1 MKVYTIQNGTV
12 TIGATVTTHTLSS
25 GAKIPVLSVGE
36 AGRGRKLAYLVVDL
50 LPTSQKQWAET
61 GKVDI
66 QFAKTGQTKAG
77 AIKLIQTAADSNPDE
92 VLAVF
97 RTHIGF
103 RGSNSHRGDYDGQPF
118 ECEHP
123 IQKAANCLAFP
134 GVVLAE
140 GTILKDCELYG
151 TNLESF
157 INSQLGKLLNLMG
170 YTHLD
175 VIVDTN
181 VSPWLTVWKL
191 WGVSEQI
198 GQVVR
203 TGYGGRLYGAP
214 SHHFY

>member
-1 MKVYTIQNGTV
+1 MRIYTIQNGTV

-25 GAKIPVLSVGE
+25 GAKIPVLSIGE
-36 AGRGRKLAYLVVDL
+36 SGRGRKLAYLVVDL

-77 AIKLIQTAADSNPDE
+77 ATKLIQTAADSNPEE

-123 IQKAANCLAFP
+123 KAANCLAFP

-140 GTILKDCELYG
+140 GTIAQGAAGNMGSGQQLIATLK
-151 TNLESF
+151 
-157 INSQLGKLLNLMG
+157 LG
-170 YTHLD
+170 D
-175 VIVDTN
+175 I
-181 VSPWLTVWKL
+181 
-191 WGVSEQI
+191 
-198 GQVVR
+198 VR

-214 SHHFY
+214 SHHFYRMTAEGIDVATWEERTATDCF